1 MEKLIF
7 SLVLVLTA
15 GIISLITG
23 RNKRQLN
30 RIPEGMAILC
40 QPPGKRYVL
49 YAMGV
54 LVFLFVM
61 FFTVLFIMDGA
72 PENARF
78 MWGLC
83 VAMAVLL
90 LFVTI
95 LAGNIMARDCV
106 YFDDEKI
113 QIEKAFKKP
122 KVYKW
127 SEIRKVDGDFDNWI
141 NLYLGDG
148 TKVLTAGLAQVNYR
162 LFRNAVKVQCSGA
175 VAGYYQEKDY
185 EHPQKCILRYGPE
198 NFLLAGLG
206 IVIFLLYVAILATG
220 NVVDLRDIFLESD
233 SSKWF
238 SIWFAPVCGVASF
251 VALFIL
257 VNTSVRYSRESMVL
271 KYPLRRKHE
280 ICWRNIKKAEL
291 TMLRKEGKA
300 HWKELRVYTEERMY
314 KINLGVLTYGK
325 DDFMTELFKMIKRY
339 DIPCTAK

>member
-49 YAMGV
+49 YAMGGTGISV
-54 LVFLFVM
+54 CHVFYG
-61 FFTVLFIMDGA
+61 LFIMDGA

-106 YFDDEKI
+106 YFDDERI

-148 TKVLTAGLAQVNYR
+148 DKGSYSGTGPGELP
-162 LFRNAVKVQCSGA
+162 AVSQCSQG
-175 VAGYYQEKDY
+175 
-185 EHPQKCILRYGPE
+185 
-198 NFLLAGLG
+198 
-206 IVIFLLYVAILATG
+206 
-220 NVVDLRDIFLESD
+220 
-233 SSKWF
+233 
-238 SIWFAPVCGVASF
+238 
-251 VALFIL
+251 
-257 VNTSVRYSRESMVL
+257 
-271 KYPLRRKHE
+271 
-280 ICWRNIKKAEL
+280 
-291 TMLRKEGKA
+291 TMLRSCCRILSGES
-300 HWKELRVYTEERMY
+300 L
-314 KINLGVLTYGK
+314 
-325 DDFMTELFKMIKRY
+325 
-339 DIPCTAK
+339 

>member
-113 QIEKAFKKP
+113 QIEKRSKSQRSTNGAR
-122 KVYKW
+122 
-127 SEIRKVDGDFDNWI
+127 SEK
-141 NLYLGDG
+141 
-148 TKVLTAGLAQVNYR
+148 
-162 LFRNAVKVQCSGA
+162 
-175 VAGYYQEKDY
+175 
-185 EHPQKCILRYGPE
+185 
-198 NFLLAGLG
+198 
-206 IVIFLLYVAILATG
+206 
-220 NVVDLRDIFLESD
+220 
-233 SSKWF
+233 
-238 SIWFAPVCGVASF
+238 
-251 VALFIL
+251 
-257 VNTSVRYSRESMVL
+257 
-271 KYPLRRKHE
+271 
-280 ICWRNIKKAEL
+280 
-291 TMLRKEGKA
+291 
-300 HWKELRVYTEERMY
+300 
-314 KINLGVLTYGK
+314 
-325 DDFMTELFKMIKRY
+325 
-339 DIPCTAK
+339 

>member
-61 FFTVLFIMDGA
+61 FFTVLFIMNGA

-106 YFDDEKI
+106 
-113 QIEKAFKKP
+113 
-122 KVYKW
+122 
-127 SEIRKVDGDFDNWI
+127 
-141 NLYLGDG
+141 
-148 TKVLTAGLAQVNYR
+148 
-162 LFRNAVKVQCSGA
+162 
-175 VAGYYQEKDY
+175 
-185 EHPQKCILRYGPE
+185 
-198 NFLLAGLG
+198 
-206 IVIFLLYVAILATG
+206 
-220 NVVDLRDIFLESD
+220 
-233 SSKWF
+233 
-238 SIWFAPVCGVASF
+238 
-251 VALFIL
+251 
-257 VNTSVRYSRESMVL
+257 
-271 KYPLRRKHE
+271 
-280 ICWRNIKKAEL
+280 
-291 TMLRKEGKA
+291 
-300 HWKELRVYTEERMY
+300 
-314 KINLGVLTYGK
+314 
-325 DDFMTELFKMIKRY
+325 
-339 DIPCTAK
+339 